1 MTLPPWA
8 DRRQGTRSD
17 LETLFA
23 TDASVGWAAQNTQPV
38 SALVRPP
45 TPDEDVAPR
54 TDIAAVEALDAL
66 SSRFAR

>member
-8 DRRQGTRSD
+8 DRRQGARSD

-23 TDASVGWAAQNTQPV
+23 NDASVGWAARNTQPV

-45 TPDEDVAPR
+45 APDEDLAPR
-54 TDIAAVEALDAL
+54 TDIAAVEDLDAL
-66 SSRFAR
+66 SNLLAR